1 MTMKMDGTIH
11 VQISKEY
18 DEVYNS
24 LKKGI
29 GIDSHILF
37 FLCFCIAVSK
47 NLPPVPLK
55 NKKDRFHSHTFTSQE
70 WISMYSVIL
79 DQNDVN
85 LKSIENDSEV
95 IVQCEALANAGM
107 AVFLQEI
114 PQDCLRQNNGLVS
127 VAVDDKGEMIKDIL
141 YLLLENYLDQ
151 SEEQ

>member
-1 MTMKMDGTIH
+1 
-11 VQISKEY
+11 
-18 DEVYNS
+18 
-24 LKKGI
+24 
-29 GIDSHILF
+29 
-37 FLCFCIAVSK
+37 
-47 NLPPVPLK
+47 
-55 NKKDRFHSHTFTSQE
+55 
-70 WISMYSVIL
+70 MYSVIL